1 MKKHNK
7 YSLLGIQALR
17 RATVKAVE
25 EAKKNNCQIPYWK
38 NGKSEFDPPIN
49 ITERANSAD
58 AKSRAAD

>member
-1 MKKHNK
+1 MKKHHK

-38 NGKSEFDPPIN
+38 NGKIEFDPPVN
-49 ITERANSAD
+49 ITERANSSN